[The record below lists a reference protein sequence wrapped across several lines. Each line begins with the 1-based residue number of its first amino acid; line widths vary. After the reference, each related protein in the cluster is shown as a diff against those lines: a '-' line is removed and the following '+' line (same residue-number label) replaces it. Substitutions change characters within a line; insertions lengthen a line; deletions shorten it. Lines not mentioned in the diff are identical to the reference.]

1 MAIIKVTVIKMA
13 NPFQN
18 KSDDSSFMIEMGVLL
33 EIFGATFDPWISE
46 PAYELPAWNEKKY
59 ELLLHFLKGKWV
71 KLLKKLEKCFL
82 FHKKKW
88 FEIKLHCWIEY
99 TEFGLRIFCNSD
111 LTWNQF

>member
-1 MAIIKVTVIKMA
+1 MA

-59 ELLLHFLKGKWV
+59 ESLHFMGK
-71 KLLKKLEKCFL
+71 
-82 FHKKKW
+82 
-88 FEIKLHCWIEY
+88 
-99 TEFGLRIFCNSD
+99 
-111 LTWNQF
+111 

>member
-1 MAIIKVTVIKMA
+1 MAK
-13 NPFQN
+13 PFQN

-71 KLLKKLEKCFL
+71 KLWEKLEKC
-82 FHKKKW
+82 
-88 FEIKLHCWIEY
+88 
-99 TEFGLRIFCNSD
+99 
-111 LTWNQF
+111 